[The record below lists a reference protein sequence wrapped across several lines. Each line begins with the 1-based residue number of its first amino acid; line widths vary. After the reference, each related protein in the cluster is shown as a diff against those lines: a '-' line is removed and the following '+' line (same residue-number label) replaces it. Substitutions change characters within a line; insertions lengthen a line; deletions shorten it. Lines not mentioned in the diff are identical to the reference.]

1 MRNLEKLSLKQ
12 LETRLEELNAEWHA
26 VEQAIEARKIED
38 KEALAQEIKYK
49 VREAGYDVGEI
60 AGLIQAKKGGAN
72 RKKTN
77 GGYTRYVDPDN
88 SDQVYVRGVLPNW
101 LKEKMK
107 AKGFDPAAKA
117 DRDQFR
123 DKYLKREA
131 T

>member
-12 LETRLEELNAEWHA
+12 LETHLEKLNAEWHA
-26 VEQAIEARKIED
+26 VEQAIEARRNED
-38 KEALAQEIKYK
+38 KKVLAQEIKHK

-60 AGLIQAKKGGAN
+60 VGLIQAKKGRAT

-77 GGYTRYVDPDN
+77 GGYARYVDPDN
-88 SDQVYVRGVLPNW
+88 SDHVYVRGVLPNW
-101 LKEKMK
+101 LKEKME
-107 AKGFDPAAKA
+107 AKGFNPATKA